1 MLGAKS
7 TCKDRWRQI
16 LNEADRIPH
25 KHLLTL
31 EPSISENQTAE
42 MQDENIQLVLP
53 QGLHNTY
60 TQKQQQWLMD
70 VGGFLDWVKTL
81 QH

>member
-1 MLGAKS
+1 MKPTG
-7 TCKDRWRQI
+7 
-16 LNEADRIPH
+16 IPH

-60 TQKQQQWLMD
+60 TPKQQQWLMD

-81 QH
+81 QY